1 MRERLRDPRVVDTLI
16 AIAMFALAATS
27 TISIGDGSAFEDL
40 YRERDWLA
48 YLLIAGQ
55 TLPLIIRRSQPK
67 LMTILIGL
75 AWGIDRLFEY
85 APGAAGFALLIAFH
99 AVGAYLPPKQS
110 ARFGWSAVVAVL
122 GWTIVGVV
130 FSDPVP
136 VEAVYSMGL
145 VVALPLIIGREVYQR
160 RRHVVEL
167 EERAELA
174 EQEKQAEARRAV
186 AEERGRIARELHDVV
201 AHQMTVMA
209 LQAEGAR
216 RMSKDL
222 DPRVEEALGV
232 ISDAGRSALD
242 EMQRM
247 VALLRSEPGD
257 DLLAPQPTLAEIPA
271 LVGQIVDAGLPV
283 EIEVVGDVH
292 PLGPGLELTAYRV
305 IQESLT
311 FTEVR
316 RTWRN
321 SQRTDDLRSRIS
333 QCHRYRR
340 WTWGRGTGQGSRA
353 RAHWHARAGHDP
365 RRQPHRWAATRGR
378 LSGVGS
384 PPGARM
390 IRVMLVDDQ
399 AMIRSGLQMIL
410 EAEPDLQVIAE
421 ADSGQEAIRI
431 AGRDKPDVILMDIR
445 MPGMDGLTATQEILE
460 ANPSARIII
469 LTTFDVDDYVYRSLR
484 IGASGFLLKNA
495 PADDL
500 VHAVRVV
507 AGGEAMLA
515 PAVTKRVIEE
525 FGRQP
530 EPSPAVTSM
539 ANLTDRE
546 LEVLQL
552 VAAGMSNAEIGEAL
566 FVSETTVKTHVSR
579 MLTKLGLRDRVQAVV
594 AAYDAGLVRPN
605 S

>member
-1 MRERLRDPRVVDTLI
+1 VRERLRDPRVVDTLI